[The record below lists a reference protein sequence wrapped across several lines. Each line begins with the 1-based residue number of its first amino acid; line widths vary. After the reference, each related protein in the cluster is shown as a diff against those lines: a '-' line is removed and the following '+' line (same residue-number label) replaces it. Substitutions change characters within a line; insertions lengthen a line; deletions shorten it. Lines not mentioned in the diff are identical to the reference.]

1 MEELLEL
8 SEEKILNTAL
18 SFKRHL
24 FSRINWTNRLIGIK
38 GARGTGKTTLVLQ
51 WLKELNLKKNETVYV
66 SLDDLYF
73 TANTLLTTV
82 RKFRQHGAK
91 IVVLDEVHKYPNWA
105 KEIKNL
111 YDRYTDLKIIF
122 TGSSVIDISRQEGD
136 LSRRALIYEL
146 KGMSYREFLDFQY
159 EKRLPVFTLEQLLD
173 PGLNLR
179 TQFDEDFKPLEFFQ
193 EYLEYGYY
201 PFFKEDKGGYLQ
213 RLRQLVRF
221 IVEYD
226 MAELK
231 GFDIRHAKKM
241 LQLLYVVAQSVPF
254 KPNINKLA
262 EKTGIHRNSIN
273 NYLYFLHEA
282 KLVELL
288 HQAGSSMATLQ
299 KPEKIYMENT
309 NLLFALSESPPSK
322 GTVRE
327 VFFNNQLSG
336 QYKVT
341 HSPVTDFEVD
351 NKYSFEIGGQSKGR
365 KQIASLS
372 KAWVVKDDLEYPV
385 GNALPLWIFGFLY

>member
-1 MEELLEL
+1 
-8 SEEKILNTAL
+8 
-18 SFKRHL
+18 
-24 FSRINWTNRLIGIK
+24 
-38 GARGTGKTTLVLQ
+38 
-51 WLKELNLKKNETVYV
+51 
-66 SLDDLYF
+66 
-73 TANTLLTTV
+73 
-82 RKFRQHGAK
+82 
-91 IVVLDEVHKYPNWA
+91 
-105 KEIKNL
+105 
-111 YDRYTDLKIIF
+111 
-122 TGSSVIDISRQEGD
+122 
-136 LSRRALIYEL
+136 
-146 KGMSYREFLDFQY
+146 
-159 EKRLPVFTLEQLLD
+159 
-173 PGLNLR
+173 
-179 TQFDEDFKPLEFFQ
+179 
-193 EYLEYGYY
+193 
-201 PFFKEDKGGYLQ
+201 
-213 RLRQLVRF
+213 
-221 IVEYD
+221 

-341 HSPVTDFEVD
+341 HSPITDFEVD
-351 NKYSFEIGGQSKGR
+351 SRYSFEIGGQNKGR
-365 KQIASLS
+365 KQIASLA